1 MVVVGYGELGDFGGM
16 EAAVAGLGVEQL
28 VDAKNRRT
36 PIFSSDG
43 HELGHV
49 EDFFLD
55 DETQVP
61 EWVAVGTGFMRTK
74 RVLVPVANAHVS
86 ADGLYVS
93 YTKQQVEGTPDTDSD
108 HISRETERRLY
119 EHYELGKVGVSAE
132 DELTVIR
139 SEERVS
145 VGTEATETGRVRL
158 RKWVETEPVQ
168 TQVKAHRESAR
179 IEYEP
184 VGLPVSG
191 VELGEQEIDI
201 PLLVQ
206 EPMLEKQVV
215 AKERVRLRKAVE
227 TGHEQVSDEVREERI
242 DVDEETFER

>member
-1 MVVVGYGELGDFGGM
+1 M
-16 EAAVAGLGVEQL
+16 AGLGVEQL
-28 VDAKNRRT
+28 VDAKNRHT

-49 EDFFLD
+49 EEFSSM
-55 DETQVP
+55 
-61 EWVAVGTGFMRTK
+61 MR
-74 RVLVPVANAHVS
+74 RRCRSGSRSALGSCVRNGWLVPVANAHVS

-93 YTKQQVEGTPDTDSD
+93 YTKQQVEDTPDTDSD
-108 HISRETERRLY
+108 HISRERERRLY

-145 VGTEATETGRVRL
+145 VGTEAAETGRVRL
-158 RKWVETEPVQ
+158 RKWVETEPVE

-215 AKERVRLRKAVE
+215 AKERVRLSKAVE
-227 TGHEQVSDEVREERI
+227 TGHEQVSDEAREERI

>member
-1 MVVVGYGELGDFGGM
+1 M
-16 EAAVAGLGVEQL
+16 AGLGVEEL

-36 PIFSSDG
+36 PVWSSDG

-55 DETQVP
+55 DQTQVP
-61 EWVAVGTGFMRTK
+61 EWIAVGSDFSSRR
-74 RVLVPVANAHVS
+74 RVVVPVAEAHVS
-86 ADGLYVS
+86 GDGLHVS
-93 YTKQQVEGTPDTDSD
+93 YPRQQVEDSPDADSD
-108 HISRETERRLY
+108 HISPETERRLH
-119 EHYELGKVGVSAE
+119 EHYELGKAGVSAE

-215 AKERVRLRKAVE
+215 AKERVRLSKAVE